1 MGLYDF
7 VSTPLYAEFIKN
19 LSVKVKTPPSTDFE
33 NDWALKTGVQY
44 YGRLISAGYQPRYA
58 ANLAYWR
65 GILSVQETPAGGNKE
80 ELEDLLQL
88 KLEGI

>member
-1 MGLYDF
+1 MGLYHF

-19 LSVKVKTPPSTDFE
+19 LSVKVETPPSADFT

-44 YGRLISAGYQPRYA
+44 YGRLISAGYRPKLA

-65 GILSVQETPAGGNKE
+65 GVLAVQETPAGDYKE

-88 KLEGI
+88 KLM

>member
-1 MGLYDF
+1 MKLYEF
-7 VSTPLYAEFIKN
+7 TSTPLYAEFIKN
-19 LSVKVKTPPSTDFE
+19 LPMKVKTPPSSDFT

-44 YGRLISAGYQPRYA
+44 YGRLISAGYQPRFA

-65 GILSVQETPAGGNKE
+65 GILAVQETPAGDYKE

-88 KLEGI
+88 KLM